1 MSFNFVIRSVGMHCQ
16 CQCHSEEYL
25 PTSQKQIHL
34 MEENEL
40 LSEMLDEICQ
50 TLMEQFDEREVYDI
64 YASASPKLRKM
75 LGIDDDQ
82 FD

>member
-1 MSFNFVIRSVGMHCQ
+1 
-16 CQCHSEEYL
+16 
-25 PTSQKQIHL
+25 